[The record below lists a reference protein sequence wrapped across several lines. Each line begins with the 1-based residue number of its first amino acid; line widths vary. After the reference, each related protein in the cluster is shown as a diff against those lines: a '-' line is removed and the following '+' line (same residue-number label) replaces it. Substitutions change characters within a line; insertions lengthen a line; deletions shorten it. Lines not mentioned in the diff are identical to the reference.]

1 MGGSAGTLTLTA
13 LLYLGTLPK
22 PSIWADPGP
31 MVTKGSPVT
40 IWCQASLR
48 ADVYYLYK
56 ERVYEFL
63 SMKTSQDSSDRV
75 SFSSASVS
83 SHSSGRYQCAYQRRK
98 SWSQRS
104 DLLALVVTGVYNAPS
119 LSANPALVVALGGN
133 VSLSCS
139 SPWPCGSFHLLKER
153 GADVPQHLELTF
165 RRERYQAAF
174 LVGPVNT
181 SHGGTYRCYTSHE
194 SYPYSWSQPSDPLH
208 LQVTGVYREPSLSA
222 QPGSLVQS
230 GDSVTLQCR
239 SETGFDRFALTKDEE
254 LRAPQRLDGQPGP
267 NFTLGPVSSTHGGR
281 YSCYCGHKLS
291 STWSAPS
298 APLDVLITG
307 MYEKPS
313 LSAQPGPSVSWGENV
328 TLQCRSEIWLDT
340 FHLSKEGSLAP
351 PQVLRLQDT
360 AKPYQVKFT
369 LSPVTSAHGGTYR
382 CYGSHSTSPYLL
394 SQPSDPLELLVSVVP
409 GGSEDAPLI
418 PQRGP
423 HWYLYVI
430 GVSVAFV
437 LLLGLLVLLLVRHRR
452 RGEGRKPAV
461 SAKVSEDRG
470 LHGRSV
476 PAATAQ
482 EESLCKGKRAAALGE
497 RGGGPRHAGGQWR
510 RGTASDSV
518 RLCNITDPLWG
529 SWQEGGATLFCPHQ
543 MLSSKTHSLRRTHS
557 WTARFTQFTLA
568 KELSQGAL
576 GLPVPP
582 H

>member
-13 LLYLGTLPK
+13 LLYLGLCRGLWDQARAGTLPK

-56 ERVYEFL
+56 ERIYESL
-63 SMKTSQDSSDRV
+63 PMKTSEDSSDRA
-75 SFSSASVS
+75 SFYFASMS
-83 SHSSGRYQCAYQRRK
+83 SHSSGRYRCAYQRGK

-104 DLLALVVTGVYNAPS
+104 DLLALVVTGVYDAPS
-119 LSANPALVVALGGN
+119 LSANSALVVASGGN

-139 SPWPCGSFHLLKER
+139 SLWQLGSFHLLKER
-153 GADVPQHLELTF
+153 GADVTQYLEMTF
-165 RRERYQAAF
+165 RRERYQAVF

-181 SHGGTYRCYTSHE
+181 SHGGIYRCYTSHE
-194 SYPYSWSQPSDPLH
+194 SYPYLWSQPSDPLH

-222 QPGSLVQS
+222 QPGSLLQS
-230 GDSVTLQCR
+230 GDNLTLQCR

-254 LRAPQRLDGQPGP
+254 LRAPQRLDGQPSP
-267 NFTLGPVSSTHGGR
+267 NFTLGPVSSTHGGGR

-307 MYEKPS
+307 IYEKPS

-351 PQVLRLQDT
+351 PQVLHLQDT

-382 CYGSHSTSPYLL
+382 CYGSSSASPYLL
-394 SQPSDPLELLVSVVP
+394 SQPSDPLELLVS
-409 GGSEDAPLI
+409 
-418 PQRGP
+418 GP
-423 HWYLYVI
+423 HWYLYVLI
-430 GVSVAFV
+430 GVSVALV
-437 LLLGLLVLLLVRHRR
+437 LLLGLLGLLLVRHRR
-452 RGEGRKPAV
+452 RGKGRKPAV
-461 SAKVSEDRG
+461 SAKASEDRG
-470 LHGRSV
+470 LHRRSG

-482 EESLCKGKRAAALGE
+482 EESLYEVMKDTQPEEDTQLDSQAAVSEDPQDVTYAQLDYLTLTQETSTPPSQPGE
-497 RGGGPRHAGGQWR
+497 PPDEPNVY
-510 RGTASDSV
+510 AS
-518 RLCNITDPLWG
+518 
-529 SWQEGGATLFCPHQ
+529 
-543 MLSSKTHSLRRTHS
+543 
-557 WTARFTQFTLA
+557 LA
-568 KELSQGAL
+568 IR
-576 GLPVPP
+576 
-582 H
+582 